1 MMKSPFHDR
10 QFKTVLSYF
19 LLAVAVII
27 AYKFIMGI
35 DVFLNLIKRF
45 LDIISPFIIGFLI
58 AYVLNIPCGGIQR
71 LLKKAK
77 NKFIYNKSR
86 MLSVVLVYLLSF
98 LVVVLILR
106 ILIPSLYRSGSNFVS
121 NFDHYYKGAQNFI
134 DDLNDLDILNIDIS
148 IDKILNTVREFT
160 LQKLPSSLNTLFNV
174 STGLLNGFIA
184 LISSVYILLEKESFK
199 KYLDRLMKAFLP
211 ENVYH
216 VVLKY
221 SKNLNMNFKQ
231 YIYTQT
237 VDGCIL
243 GTIATIE
250 LFLLKSPYALLL
262 GVMLGIVNYIPY
274 FGSIFGSV
282 FTLLVVAFTQDIT
295 IAALATI
302 ILLFTQ
308 QIDAN
313 VIQPRLMSGSF
324 SLSPLLVIV
333 SITIGGAI
341 SGILGM
347 IMAIPIVAVAKDI
360 VDELIIHYENR
371 KSVDSLDR

>member
-1 MMKSPFHDR
+1 MMKSPFHDK

-35 DVFLNLIKRF
+35 DVFLSLIKRF

-58 AYVLNIPCGGIQR
+58 AYILNIPCGGIQR
-71 LLKKAK
+71 LLKRSK

-134 DDLNDLDILNIDIS
+134 DDLNGLDVLNIDIS

-184 LISSVYILLEKESFK
+184 FISSVYILLEKESFK

-216 VVLKY
+216 VALKY
-221 SKNLNMNFKQ
+221 ARNLNTNFKQ

-243 GTIATIE
+243 GTIAAVE

-282 FTLLVVAFTQDIT
+282 FTVLVVAFTQDIT
-295 IAALATI
+295 IAALAAV
-302 ILLFTQ
+302 ILLLTQ

-333 SITIGGAI
+333 SITIGGAV
-341 SGILGM
+341 SGICGM
-347 IMAIPIVAVAKDI
+347 IMAIPIVAVAKEI
-360 VDELIIHYENR
+360 LDELITHYENR
-371 KSVDSLDR
+371 KSIDSLDR

>member
-1 MMKSPFHDR
+1 
-10 QFKTVLSYF
+10 
-19 LLAVAVII
+19 
-27 AYKFIMGI
+27 
-35 DVFLNLIKRF
+35 
-45 LDIISPFIIGFLI
+45 
-58 AYVLNIPCGGIQR
+58 
-71 LLKKAK
+71 
-77 NKFIYNKSR
+77 R

-134 DDLNDLDILNIDIS
+134 DDLNGLDVLNIDIS

-184 LISSVYILLEKESFK
+184 FISSVYILLEKESFK

-216 VVLKY
+216 VALKY
-221 SKNLNMNFKQ
+221 ARNLNMNFKQ

-243 GTIATIE
+243 GTIAAVE

-282 FTLLVVAFTQDIT
+282 FTVLVVAFTQDIT
-295 IAALATI
+295 IAALAAV
-302 ILLFTQ
+302 ILLLTQ

-333 SITIGGAI
+333 SITIGGAV
-341 SGILGM
+341 SGIWGM
-347 IMAIPIVAVAKDI
+347 IMAIPIVAVAKEI
-360 VDELIIHYENR
+360 LDELITHYENR
-371 KSVDSLDR
+371 KSIDSLDR